1 MDLKDI
7 SKEVTEKVEKFD
19 KKDLEKVVDT
29 VKEGAKKVGI
39 NDVSDIK
46 EKIVDA
52 TSKLKK

>member
-19 KKDLEKVVDT
+19 KKDIEKVVDT